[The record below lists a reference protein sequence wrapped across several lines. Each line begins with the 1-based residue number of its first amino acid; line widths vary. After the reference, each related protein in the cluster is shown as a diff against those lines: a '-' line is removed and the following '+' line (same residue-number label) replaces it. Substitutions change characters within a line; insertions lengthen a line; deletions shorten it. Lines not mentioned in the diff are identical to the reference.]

1 MTTESSRP
9 TLSDVRALTFD
20 VFGTVVDWRT
30 SVIAECEALGAR
42 LGLDIDW
49 PAFVDDWR
57 YDGYMRGSA
66 MVRKGELPF
75 MGADQLHR
83 RKLDMLIEQHNIRG
97 LSEAEIDHWNR
108 AWHRLAPWPDSVAG
122 LARLRTKF
130 ICSTL
135 SNGNV
140 SLLVDMARHAG
151 LTWDCVIAADITGH
165 YKPER
170 AMYLAGARILDL
182 EPHQVMMVAAHKRD
196 LQAAQ
201 EAGLQAAFVPRPT
214 EAGPN
219 REVDLTPDPAFQFV
233 ATDFNDLATQLGCE

>member
-1 MTTESSRP
+1 VIEP
-9 TLSDVRALTFD
+9 GFAGIRALTFD

-30 SVIAECEALGAR
+30 SVIRQCEAVGAR
-42 LGLDIDW
+42 LGLDLDW

-66 MVRKGELPF
+66 MVRRGELPF
-75 MGADQLHR
+75 MTADELHR
-83 RKLDMLIEQHNIRG
+83 RKLDLLIEGHAIKG
-97 LSEAEIDHWNR
+97 LNEAEIDDWNR
-108 AWHRLAPWPDSVAG
+108 AWHRLDPWPDAAAG
-122 LARLRTKF
+122 LARLRTKYV
-130 ICSTL
+130 CSTL

-151 LTWDCVIAADITGH
+151 LQWDCVLAADVTGA
-165 YKPER
+165 YKPDPEC
-170 AMYLAGARILDL
+170 YLAGARILGL

-201 EAGLQAAFVPRPT
+201 TVGMRAAFVPRPT

-219 REVDLTPDPAFQFV
+219 IEVDLTPDPAFQYV
-233 ATDFNDLATQLGCE
+233 AADFQDLATQLGCA